1 MVAIVGMY
9 SLYRVVWDMKL
20 KPFLHR
26 AERGK
31 KGRAERE
38 NRRER
43 VELDGKQKKIR
54 IRTRTREKKKKEKKE
69 IKREIRG
76 RVEIIQA
83 RPGERE
89 L

>member
-9 SLYRVVWDMKL
+9 SLYRVVWDVKL

-43 VELDGKQKKIR
+43 VELDGKQKKSRSR
-54 IRTRTREKKKKEKKE
+54 IRTREKKEKKE

>member
-43 VELDGKQKKIR
+43 E
-54 IRTRTREKKKKEKKE
+54 
-69 IKREIRG
+69 
-76 RVEIIQA
+76 
-83 RPGERE
+83 
-89 L
+89 